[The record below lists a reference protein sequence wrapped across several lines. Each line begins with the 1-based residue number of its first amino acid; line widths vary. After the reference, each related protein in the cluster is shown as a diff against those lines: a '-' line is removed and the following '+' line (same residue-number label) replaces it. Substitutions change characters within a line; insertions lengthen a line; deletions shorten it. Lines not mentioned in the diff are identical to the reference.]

1 MVDDKEFRKFVEML
15 NPGYQ
20 LPCRQTVSKNLIPRL
35 YNCTLEQLKQ
45 QIQSSTAICLTT
57 DGWTCINNRG
67 YIAITAH
74 YIEPNGTLSSICL
87 SCEEFNERH
96 TSTNLANYLKN
107 ITVEWDINYKIV
119 AIVTD
124 NAPNITAAV
133 REMKYRHIGCFAH
146 SINLLVQH
154 SLEHIS
160 TPLKKVKCIVEFFKK
175 SSSAL
180 AKLHSAQKNM
190 GLPQLK
196 LKQDVVTRWNS
207 TYDMLKRII
216 SIKDA
221 VISTLAILQ
230 SSIQVLTPA
239 EWEVVEKAV
248 DVLQIFHEVTEEI
261 SSEKTVSISK
271 VIVLVT
277 SMFHTVE
284 TFVLDI
290 NIPYEV
296 NLMANSLKA
305 QLKKRF
311 EEIEDNEIISQAAIL
326 DPRFKQFGFKNENK
340 FNKALSILRTRI
352 SNIKLPSDSN
362 PQKPLETVTSTP
374 QPTSSLLW
382 KVYENKVGKLKSIQ
396 NPTAAGL
403 IELDKYMQEPLI
415 DRHDDP
421 LKWWYERKSIYPRL
435 YTFVLKRL
443 CITATSVPCER
454 IFSEA
459 GNFKFFAM
467 KRYIT
472 MQNYFS
478 AKKLNNENKS
488 VDSSDFS
495 FQGQDDITNNP
506 EPELNTKISVASA
519 LKKCP
524 GPSDISQN
532 LKSIL
537 TFYPK
542 TKYGD
547 RWRHFSKQW
556 FKSFAWLEYSILEDA
571 VYCFPC
577 RLFSKHFDNQTK
589 FISLGFKN
597 WKKATFSDSGLKK
610 HDKSQDHKNCYV
622 MWVSYKNMK
631 TKSIPSVSAQ
641 INEGHLK
648 LIRKNRKYIK
658 CIASVLLYT
667 GTQCIAQRG
676 DYESV
681 KSLNCGNFL
690 ELLHLIDEQC
700 EVVGQ
705 DVPQNAKYTSPQIQ
719 NEMISIFNQIILEKI
734 SFELQSC
741 NYFALIVDETKDKSK
756 TEQLSVVVRYYI
768 QGSIHE
774 RFMGFKPAKQLN
786 ASSLLNYIKEILQK
800 CSVDLQKCVAQI
812 YDGAVD

>member
-1 MVDDKEFRKFVEML
+1 MALHRVAEEIRIHFPNVDEL
-15 NPGYQ
+15 
-20 LPCRQTVSKNLIPRL
+20 
-35 YNCTLEQLKQ
+35 
-45 QIQSSTAICLTT
+45 
-57 DGWTCINNRG
+57 INNG
-67 YIAITAH
+67 
-74 YIEPNGTLSSICL
+74 
-87 SCEEFNERH
+87 
-96 TSTNLANYLKN
+96 
-107 ITVEWDINYKIV
+107 
-119 AIVTD
+119 
-124 NAPNITAAV
+124 
-133 REMKYRHIGCFAH
+133 
-146 SINLLVQH
+146 
-154 SLEHIS
+154 
-160 TPLKKVKCIVEFFKK
+160 KKVFLKAPSRIQIFKTM
-175 SSSAL
+175 APDIP
-180 AKLHSAQKNM
+180 
-190 GLPQLK
+190 LPPRPVL
-196 LKQDVVTRWNS
+196 TRWGTWLNAS
-207 TYDMLKRII
+207 NANFSKLAT
-216 SIKDA
+216 SI
-221 VISTLAILQ
+221 TQ
-230 SSIQVLTPA
+230 
-239 EWEVVEKAV
+239 
-248 DVLQIFHEVTEEI
+248 
-261 SSEKTVSISK
+261 
-271 VIVLVT
+271 
-277 SMFHTVE
+277 
-284 TFVLDI
+284 
-290 NIPYEV
+290 
-296 NLMANSLKA
+296 
-305 QLKKRF
+305 
-311 EEIEDNEIISQAAIL
+311 
-326 DPRFKQFGFKNENK
+326 
-340 FNKALSILRTRI
+340 
-352 SNIKLPSDSN
+352 
-362 PQKPLETVTSTP
+362 LETSGV
-374 QPTSSLLW
+374 
-382 KVYENKVGKLKSIQ
+382 
-396 NPTAAGL
+396 
-403 IELDKYMQEPLI
+403 PLI
-415 DRHDDP
+415 DSINFIQKIKADILKVPNQFGKIIYQKLTTTLNKNKGFKITSDISDILNGQGATNEIPDD
-421 LKWWYERKSIYPRL
+421 LTVNDLAFFKYSLITSVDVERSFSIYKNLLADNRRSFL
-435 YTFVLKRL
+435 FENLKQAL
-443 CITATSVPCER
+443 VVQCNS
-454 IFSEA
+454 SECT

-542 TKYGD
+542 T
-547 RWRHFSKQW
+547 
-556 FKSFAWLEYSILEDA
+556 
-571 VYCFPC
+571 
-577 RLFSKHFDNQTK
+577 N
-589 FISLGFKN
+589 
-597 WKKATFSDSGLKK
+597 
-610 HDKSQDHKNCYV
+610 
-622 MWVSYKNMK
+622 
-631 TKSIPSVSAQ
+631 IPSVSAQ

-658 CIASVLLYT
+658 RIASVLLYT

>member
-1 MVDDKEFRKFVEML
+1 MAPRKRSTMWNHFRDLENGTVKCGYCSKILSVAAGSFGNLNRHLRTVHPAVILSTPKPTEMVHNEDVVDDPGTPVESDTPNSKVTTKQQSSITNFLQSKKPVSIVRSKQLDDQVTRMIVKGYYSFRMVDDKEFRKFVEML

-459 GNFKFFAM
+459 GQIITQ
-467 KRYIT
+467 KR
-472 MQNYFS
+472 NS
-478 AKKLNNENKS
+478 
-488 VDSSDFS
+488 
-495 FQGQDDITNNP
+495 
-506 EPELNTKISVASA
+506 LNTKKASQ
-519 LKKCP
+519 L
-524 GPSDISQN
+524 IFLHNN
-532 LKSIL
+532 L
-537 TFYPK
+537 
-542 TKYGD
+542 
-547 RWRHFSKQW
+547 
-556 FKSFAWLEYSILEDA
+556 
-571 VYCFPC
+571 
-577 RLFSKHFDNQTK
+577 
-589 FISLGFKN
+589 
-597 WKKATFSDSGLKK
+597 
-610 HDKSQDHKNCYV
+610 
-622 MWVSYKNMK
+622 
-631 TKSIPSVSAQ
+631 
-641 INEGHLK
+641 
-648 LIRKNRKYIK
+648 
-658 CIASVLLYT
+658 
-667 GTQCIAQRG
+667 
-676 DYESV
+676 
-681 KSLNCGNFL
+681 
-690 ELLHLIDEQC
+690 
-700 EVVGQ
+700 
-705 DVPQNAKYTSPQIQ
+705 
-719 NEMISIFNQIILEKI
+719 
-734 SFELQSC
+734 
-741 NYFALIVDETKDKSK
+741 
-756 TEQLSVVVRYYI
+756 
-768 QGSIHE
+768 
-774 RFMGFKPAKQLN
+774 
-786 ASSLLNYIKEILQK
+786 
-800 CSVDLQKCVAQI
+800 
-812 YDGAVD
+812 